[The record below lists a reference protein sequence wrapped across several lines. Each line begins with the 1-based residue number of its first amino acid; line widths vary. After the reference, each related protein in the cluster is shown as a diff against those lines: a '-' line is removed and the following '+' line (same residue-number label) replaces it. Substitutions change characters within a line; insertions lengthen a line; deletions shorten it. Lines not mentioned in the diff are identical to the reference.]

1 MKNDLKA
8 YFYIK
13 KFDAIQNINKFIYFL
28 TRNVI
33 FSHFFH
39 SDLTSEYEAKSGIC
53 LTLNTLKFIKNNL
66 IYLFLTLIFIVIF
79 EEKTNSFFFFC
90 YLLVLLY
97 CLILKINR
105 VTLKE
110 YNLIKLF
117 RMNGN
122 KYAKIKIF
130 GSFFSKIIY
139 AILPII
145 IINKSLKINLFLLCI
160 CFLSSICLTILME
173 YIYLKNV
180 KRNNYIIKKKPILKL
195 LIFISYIICLLLLY
209 KFNYYISN
217 EIMIFIMVI
226 TIVLSALI
234 SKYINNYNFD
244 KFYKANL
251 NDTFIKGLQISQ
263 NNKNVTKVMINNIN
277 GNIDKNQTDNN
288 IGYKYLFNMFLK
300 RYHKNIS
307 AVTKMSEVIVYI
319 GCIILF
325 LVPYIFKIDNII
337 DKLFDLNY
345 LLFII
350 IYFTCS
356 YNSGF
361 LHLCFLEIDRFLVN
375 YNFYR
380 NKQSIKENMF
390 LRLRHMLKKNLFLSF
405 IISLTFLLTYLVYN
419 LKASLVKVII
429 LAIMPL
435 ILTIFYT
442 IYYIFIYYI
451 FQPYSFEGTIVNK
464 IYKFLDNI
472 IYFFAFAFYYFEI
485 KLNLLNIGILILFLS
500 IVSIIF
506 YIIILRKGTKSF
518 RVK

>member
-66 IYLFLTLIFIVIF
+66 IYLFLTLILIVIF
-79 EEKTNSFFFFC
+79 EEKINSFFFFC

-139 AILPII
+139 VILPII

-195 LIFISYIICLLLLY
+195 LIFISYIIGLLLLY
-209 KFNYYISN
+209 KFNYY
-217 EIMIFIMVI
+217 
-226 TIVLSALI
+226 
-234 SKYINNYNFD
+234 FD

-485 KLNLLNIGILILFLS
+485 KLNLLSMGLLIILLF
-500 IVSIIF
+500 IISIIF

>member
-1 MKNDLKA
+1 MKSDLKT

-13 KFDAIQNINKFIYFL
+13 KLDTIQNINKFIYFL
-28 TRNVI
+28 SHNAI

-39 SDLTSEYEAKSGIC
+39 DDLTSEYEAKSGIC
-53 LTLNTLKFIKNNL
+53 LTLNTLKFIKNMLVYL
-66 IYLFLTLIFIVIF
+66 ILTLILIVCF
-79 EEKTNSFFFFC
+79 KEKSNSLFFFF
-90 YLLVLLY
+90 YLFSLLY
-97 CLILKINR
+97 SIICKMNK

-130 GSFFSKIIY
+130 GLIFLKIAY
-139 AILPII
+139 GILPII
-145 IINKSLKINLFLLCI
+145 LVNKSLQINLFLLGVS
-160 CFLSSICLTILME
+160 FLSSISLSIIIE
-173 YIYLKNV
+173 YLYLNNA
-180 KRNNYIIKKKPILKL
+180 KRNNYYIKRNVMLKL
-195 LIFISYIICLLLLY
+195 LIFIFYIIGLLLLY
-209 KFNYYISN
+209 KFNFYISN
-217 EIMIFIMVI
+217 EIMIFILII
-226 TIVLSALI
+226 TIFLCI
-234 SKYINNYNFD
+234 PFIKKINNYDFD
-244 KFYKANL
+244 KFYKVNL
-251 NDTFIKGLQISQ
+251 NDNFIKELQINQ
-263 NNKNVTKVMINNIN
+263 NNKNVTKIMMNNIN
-277 GNIDKNQTDNN
+277 NSIDKNQTDNN
-288 IGYKYLFNMFLK
+288 VGYKYLFNMFIK
-300 RYHKNIS
+300 RYHKNIN
-307 AVTKMSEVIVYI
+307 AVTKMSEIIVYI

-325 LVPYIFKIDNII
+325 LVPYIFKIDNMI

-345 LLFII
+345 LLFLI

-390 LRLRHMLKKNLFLSF
+390 LRLKHMLKKNLFLSF
-405 IISLTFLLTYLVYN
+405 IISLTFLLTFLVYN
-419 LKASLVKVII
+419 LNASLVKVII
-429 LAIMPL
+429 LATMPL
-435 ILTIFYT
+435 ILTVFYT

-485 KLNLLNIGILILFLS
+485 KLNLLNMGLL
-500 IVSIIF
+500 IIF
-506 YIIILRKGTKSF
+506 LFIISVIFYVIILRKGTRSF